1 MTQHKSKNW
10 KAFHLARSLDKVV
23 QANTLLAWP
32 AAECPSP
39 HLAGARQS
47 LMDYRDAITRELVD
61 AILSEEGSCGQY
73 YD

>member
-1 MTQHKSKNW
+1 MKQHIREDW

-39 HLAGARQS
+39 LIAGARQT
-47 LMDYRDAITRELVD
+47 LLDYRDSITRELVD
-61 AILSEEGSCGQY
+61 VILNEERSCGQY